1 MRKPLGQHHR
11 TLASARLWLHP
22 RVAWDLLVLYGRW
35 FHLLVEYLLNR
46 AHGLP
51 TPEVE
56 PGMLDPRW
64 PLRDVRRRFERGQRG
79 S

>member
-1 MRKPLGQHHR
+1 MAETPSRR
-11 TLASARLWLHP
+11 DTTLASARLWLHP
-22 RVAWDLLVLYGRW
+22 RVGWELAILYGRR
-35 FHLLVEYLLNR
+35 FRLLAEYLLNR
-46 AHGLP
+46 AHGIP

-64 PLRDVRRRFERGQRG
+64 PLRDVRRRFGCGQRA